1 MELVNEGLIS
11 KIRNRDAVLGAVIPN
26 LRDPSSRRLE
36 TSRFRRACCPVNP

>member
-11 KIRNRDAVLGAVIPN
+11 KIREFVTRCWVQSFRN

-36 TSRFRRACCPVNP
+36 TSRFRRRVLSG